1 MPIKKES
8 FVPLYHQLAEELKK
22 QIKKGKFKTGDSLPS
37 ESALIKKYDLSRGT
51 VRQAMQKLEIDGLIE
66 KFPGRGTFVAE
77 PVSEIKESEQ
87 VESKKPIPIEYQ
99 SIFAQLM
106 RSTSLTC
113 AITVQESSRITAD
126 NKVKNMMKLNTEEAV
141 YYSDRSLVINDNIWA
156 IEKTF
161 FPLLIEENIDRI
173 SMDAPVYEQ
182 FAKISGHKIILSK
195 YIIEMTTPDE
205 QLSSRFQIDNNI
217 PLFNI
222 ISIAYLEDN
231 TPFEL
236 SFGFYRAD
244 RVRINFGIGHLQDE
258 SKFSIK
264 ALKEFR

>member
-1 MPIKKES
+1 MPIKKDS
-8 FVPLYHQLAEELKK
+8 FMPLYHQLSEELKK
-22 QIKKGKFKTGDSLPS
+22 QIKKGKFKPGDPLPS
-37 ESALIKKYDLSRGT
+37 ESALIKKYELSRGT
-51 VRQAMQKLEIDGLIE
+51 VRQAMQKLEIDGLID
-66 KFPGRGTFVAE
+66 KFPGRGTFVSEPEEEINESE
-77 PVSEIKESEQ
+77 PVEKR
-87 VESKKPIPIEYQ
+87 KTPPIEYQ

-106 RSTSLTC
+106 HSTSL
-113 AITVQESSRITAD
+113 ASSITVEESGRKAAD
-126 NKVKNMMKLNTEEAV
+126 VKVKNMMKLKTEEEI
-141 YYSDRSLVINDNIWA
+141 YYTDRSLVINDNIWA

-161 FPLLIEENIDRI
+161 FPLLIEENIDKI
-173 SMDAPVYEQ
+173 SLDAPVYEQ
-182 FAKISGHKIILSK
+182 FAKITGHKIILSK
-195 YIIEMTTPDE
+195 YIIEMTNPDE
-205 QLSSRFQIDNNI
+205 QLVNRFQMDNSVT
-217 PLFNI
+217 LFNI